1 MLQRSIVAL
10 QHRTNGMSS
19 VQAKFL
25 PVGLFAVFGIVF
37 VGGMTKHG
45 ILHLLPH
52 FHILFA
58 DIGQHLNR
66 TLLHHFAHTG
76 VELILLFLKESQTLA
91 DKFRK
96 SLLMISP
103 IITNKILQ
111 IIRGKQGVGL

>member
-1 MLQRSIVAL
+1 MLQRNIVAL

-76 VELILLFLKESQTLA
+76 VELILLFLKDLILNIKALMVMSTALIL
-91 DKFRK
+91 FTV
-96 SLLMISP
+96 LLRELMSD
-103 IITNKILQ
+103 LWHF
-111 IIRGKQGVGL
+111 